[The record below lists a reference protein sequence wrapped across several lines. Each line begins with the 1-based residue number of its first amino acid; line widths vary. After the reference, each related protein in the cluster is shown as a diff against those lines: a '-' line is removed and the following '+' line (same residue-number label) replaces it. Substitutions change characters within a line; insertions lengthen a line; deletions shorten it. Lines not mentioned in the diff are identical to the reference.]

1 MKNLMTPLM
10 FSAAVMLSMTVFTVN
25 AEPRAENSNGKAMA
39 KLQAMVKEATTARD
53 ALKTEKEKLEQ
64 ELTQV
69 KKEKSQSESAE
80 DQLRNDLAAKSN
92 SLSSTANTLEQ
103 TNAKLLE
110 VIEKYNGL
118 NKAKTELNT
127 EHEKLKSVH
136 TQTESYLQSCETKN
150 LKLYEAGKE
159 ILYTYQNKNVV
170 DSLLKADPI
179 FQFNSVEMEG
189 IVQEYEEKLRK
200 QIYTKNNKQ

>member
-1 MKNLMTPLM
+1 MKTLIKPL
-10 FSAAVMLSMTVFTVN
+10 FVLAALSVSLTSFTVY
-25 AEPRAENSNGKAMA
+25 AEPRAENANGKAMA

-110 VIEKYNGL
+110 VIEKYNAL
-118 NKAKTELNT
+118 NKSKTELNT
-127 EHEKLKSVH
+127 EHEKLKAAH
-136 TQTESYLQSCETKN
+136 MQTESYLQSCETKN
-150 LKLYEAGKE
+150 VKLYEAAKE
-159 ILYTYQNKNVV
+159 ILNTYQNKNVV

-200 QIYTKNNKQ
+200 QVYTKK

>member
-10 FSAAVMLSMTVFTVN
+10 FSLAVMLNMTVFTVN
-25 AEPRAENSNGKAMA
+25 AEPRAENANGKAMA

-69 KKEKSQSESAE
+69 KKEKSLSESAE

-110 VIEKYNGL
+110 VIEKYNVL
-118 NKAKTELNT
+118 NKSKTELNT

-150 LKLYEAGKE
+150 VKLYEAGKE
-159 ILYTYQNKNVV
+159 ILNTYQNKNVV

-200 QIYTKNNKQ
+200 QVYTKK

>member
-1 MKNLMTPLM
+1 MKTLIKPVFVL
-10 FSAAVMLSMTVFTVN
+10 AALSVSLSSFTVY
-25 AEPRAENSNGKAMA
+25 AEPRAENANGKAMA
-39 KLQAMVKEATTARD
+39 KLQAMVKEATSARD

-110 VIEKYNGL
+110 VIEKYNAL
-118 NKAKTELNT
+118 NKSKTELNT
-127 EHEKLKSVH
+127 EHEKLKAMH
-136 TQTESYLQSCETKN
+136 TQTESYLQSCEAKN
-150 LKLYEAGKE
+150 LKLYEAAKE
-159 ILYTYQNKNVV
+159 ILNTYQNKNVV

-189 IVQEYEEKLRK
+189 IVQDYEEKLRK
-200 QIYTKNNKQ
+200 QVYNKK

>member
-1 MKNLMTPLM
+1 MKTLIKPL
-10 FSAAVMLSMTVFTVN
+10 FVLAALSVSLSTFTVY
-25 AEPRAENSNGKAMA
+25 AEPRAENANGKAMA

-80 DQLRNDLAAKSN
+80 DQLRNDLAVKSN

-127 EHEKLKSVH
+127 TYEKLMATNKQ
-136 TQTESYLQSCETKN
+136 TQTNLQSCETKN
-150 LKLYEAGKE
+150 VKLYEAGKE
-159 ILYTYQNKNVV
+159 ILNTYQNKGLV
-170 DSLLKADPI
+170 DTLLKSEPI

-189 IVQEYEEKLRK
+189 ITQEYEEKLRK
-200 QIYTKNNKQ
+200 QIYTTK

>member
-1 MKNLMTPLM
+1 
-10 FSAAVMLSMTVFTVN
+10 
-25 AEPRAENSNGKAMA
+25 
-39 KLQAMVKEATTARD
+39 MVKEATTARD

-118 NKAKTELNT
+118 NKAKTELNST
-127 EHEKLKSVH
+127 YEKLMAINK
-136 TQTESYLQSCETKN
+136 QTETNLQSCETKN
-150 LKLYEAGKE
+150 VKLYKAGKE
-159 ILYTYQNKNVV
+159 ILDTYQNKGLV
-170 DSLLKADPI
+170 DTLLKSEPI

-189 IVQEYEEKLRK
+189 ITQEYEEKLRK
-200 QIYTKNNKQ
+200 QIYTTK